1 MGAKFQK
8 GDEKVS
14 KKESRENQKSI
25 LRNKLWNLLIW
36 GRMDL
41 LVSLQQDVQPS
52 FLKEEDIIE
61 TLSNLGT
68 KIVPR

>member
-8 GDEKVS
+8 GGEKVS

-36 GRMDL
+36 GRMDTP
-41 LVSLQQDVQPS
+41 VSLQEDVQPS
-52 FLKEEDIIE
+52 FLK
-61 TLSNLGT
+61 
-68 KIVPR
+68 